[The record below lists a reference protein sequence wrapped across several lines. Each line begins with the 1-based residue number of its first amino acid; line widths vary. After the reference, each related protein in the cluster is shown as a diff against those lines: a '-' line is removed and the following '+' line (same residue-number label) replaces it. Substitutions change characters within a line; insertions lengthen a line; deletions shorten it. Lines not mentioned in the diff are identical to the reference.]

1 MKQPCVYIITN
12 RRNTTLYIGVTS
24 DLMQRVYQHKNK
36 LVEGFSAKYNLDK
49 LIYFEQ
55 LDDMQNAIQR
65 EKRLKRWNRDWK
77 IQLVNEYNPRWIDL
91 YPSLIS

>member
-1 MKQPCVYIITN
+1 
-12 RRNTTLYIGVTS
+12 
-24 DLMQRVYQHKNK
+24 MQRVYQHKNK

-77 IQLVNEYNPRWIDL
+77 IQLVNEYNPHWIDL